1 MSDQNVKAAQK
12 YLNAMFG
19 GHKDYLFVNIMGENI
34 GKPLRVDSVY
44 DMLDRMEKKTGVK
57 ITPHMLR
64 HYFANM
70 RKQAGW
76 ELEMISQALGHKH
89 LDTTIKY
96 LDWLDD
102 ELIEASNE
110 FYAQHTAIYGAE
122 RLLE

>member
-1 MSDQNVKAAQK
+1 MDYLAK
-12 YLNAMFG
+12 YRKILQ
-19 GHKDYLFVNIMGENI
+19 HQDYLFVNIMGENI

-44 DMLDRMEKKTGVK
+44 DMLDRM
-57 ITPHMLR
+57 
-64 HYFANM
+64 
-70 RKQAGW
+70 
-76 ELEMISQALGHKH
+76 EMISQALGHKH

>member
-1 MSDQNVKAAQK
+1 
-12 YLNAMFG
+12 
-19 GHKDYLFVNIMGENI
+19 MGDGI
-34 GKPLRVDSVY
+34 GKPLKVDSVY
-44 DMLDRMEKKTGVK
+44 DMLERMEKKTGVK

-70 RKQAGW
+70 RKDAGW
-76 ELEMISQALGHKH
+76 QLEMISQALGHKH

-102 ELIEASNE
+102 ELIEASSE
-110 FYAQHTAIYGAE
+110 FYERHSAIYGAD